1 LVIGQSPPELRD
13 HISASFE
20 RGGFALRLIVTAG
33 FAADGKK
40 TVGTSLRDGTKRRC
54 CRSVTVTN
62 DQRSGIAAKQPNS
75 RHVVS

>member
-1 LVIGQSPPELRD
+1 VVGQRPPELPD

-20 RGGFALRLIVTAG
+20 RGGFALRQIVTQTFAQAG
-33 FAADGKK
+33 K
-40 TVGTSLRDGTKRRC
+40 TAGTRLRDGTKSRC
-54 CRSVTVTN
+54 CCSVTVAN

>member
-1 LVIGQSPPELRD
+1 MPPELPD

-20 RGGFALRLIVTAG
+20 RGGFALRQIVTSGLAL
-33 FAADGKK
+33 AVK
-40 TVGTSLRDGTKRRC
+40 TAVTSPRDGTKSRC
-54 CRSVTVTN
+54 CHSVTVTN

>member
-1 LVIGQSPPELRD
+1 MVQGSPPEPPD

-20 RGGFALRLIVTAG
+20 GVVLPCDKLLRQVLSALVKK
-33 FAADGKK
+33 AAAK
-40 TVGTSLRDGTKRRC
+40 GTFDGTKSRC
-54 CRSVTVTN
+54 CRCVTVTN